1 MHASAAST
9 DTPRKP
15 YCTFSDVHLLVE
27 TLERRKDLEARL
39 AANCSEIRVGKR
51 IYELNKGTDSLLGH
65 LGRYLH
71 HPKREDILLLA
82 PYITRPSHE
91 YTMKKLPEGELYFAF
106 ALEQTSLSDHPTVQ
120 EVMRTFVSKK
130 EIAHMIQHI
139 LSGHLNR
146 EVHYVADSHTFPPDP
161 YHTSQIPGWEE
172 WGDDCTVDYYT
183 RSADCR
189 ADIDARTV
197 LGGIVFRST
206 ESVLVIAG
214 GLYVRSPLQLNQSK
228 FPGSQFHVSS
238 LSAETG
244 REYAVEDI
252 AVQLFTTLNQD
263 VLPSLRVR
271 GVIR

>member
-71 HPKREDILLLA
+71 HPKRGDILLLA

-91 YTMKKLPEGELYFAF
+91 YTLKKLPEGELYFAF
-106 ALEQTSLSDHPTVQ
+106 ALEQTPRTEQPTV
-120 EVMRTFVSKK
+120 EELVHAFIPKIN
-130 EIAHMIQHI
+130 IAHMIQRV
-139 LSGHLNR
+139 LSQHLQR
-146 EVHYVADSHTFPPDP
+146 PVHYVAASHALPPDP
-161 YHTSQIPGWEE
+161 YYTSQIHGWEE
-172 WGDDCTVDYYT
+172 WGDDCTVDYHA
-183 RSADCR
+183 RSVDQR
-189 ADIDARTV
+189 AHDGPTA
-197 LGGIVFRST
+197 LGGIVFRSA
-206 ESVLVIAG
+206 ESFLLVAG
-214 GLYVRSPLQLNQSK
+214 GLYVRSPLQLQQSK
-228 FPGSQFHVSS
+228 FSHPLHISS